1 MKRWMKQ
8 TRAGQAACLMLTLC
22 LTFGLVGCGPQTQ
35 TASQPPASSSE
46 TAEPDSSTTQTPD
59 EAQGEVRILTSGL
72 LHASAGEEG
81 FYLPQVVGEAVL
93 GTVVDFATGEQRVL
107 CNEPGCAHDG
117 PDCGA
122 WLRSAGDLGA
132 QAADSCALLRDGDAL
147 LWLVFDDPLSEGESY
162 ADLSAPDGSG
172 RTRLADSLP
181 VLCPAWSNWPNGFF
195 SDGESWYFL
204 TSQDGSDAFL
214 SRLDSDTG
222 ALTVTQLPDGSPGAM
237 IGTDGGSVLF
247 WQQRPDGSRQLL
259 VLDPAAARVEERDS
273 WLAGRDVLGAAASDG
288 TLYGVVRQGEDLLL
302 QAGPAED
309 DPETV
314 AELPACPDGAQA
326 VAASLA
332 GPFENTLMVDLY
344 FPNADDGASAPALRC
359 GVELDIGSCRTLE
372 ATWQT
377 GAEPEP
383 PLLLAAGEG
392 TLWLAMTHSPAESV
406 TVDPAGTP
414 ARNETSTA
422 RTVLTQAA
430 AYLIGNDET
439 RPVTTLTGEFTAHIP
454 R

>member
-1 MKRWMKQ
+1 MKRWTKQ
-8 TRAGQAACLMLTLC
+8 TRAGQAACLTLALC
-22 LTFGLVGCGPQTQ
+22 LTLSLGGCGPQTE
-35 TASQPPASSSE
+35 TE
-46 TAEPDSSTTQTPD
+46 TAPSAFSPETAAPGS
-59 EAQGEVRILTSGL
+59 EAPGTAAAGDGEIRILSSGT

-81 FYLPQVVGEAVL
+81 FYLPQVVGDAVL

-107 CNEPGCAHDG
+107 CNEPGCTHDS

-122 WLRSAGDLGA
+122 WLRSTGDLGT
-132 QAADSCALLRDGDAL
+132 QAADSCALLRDGDVL
-147 LWLVFDDPLSEGESY
+147 LWLVFDDPLSEGKSY
-162 ADLSAPDGSG
+162 ADLSSPDGSG

-214 SRLDSDTG
+214 SRLDPDTG
-222 ALTVTQLPDGSPGAM
+222 VLTVTQLPDGRPGAM

-247 WQQRPDGSRQLL
+247 WQERPDGSRQLL
-259 VLDPAAARVEERDS
+259 ALDPAAARVEARDS

-288 TLYGVVRQGEDLLL
+288 TIYGLVRQGENLLL
-302 QAGPAED
+302 QAGPAEGE
-309 DPETV
+309 PRTV

-344 FPNADDGASAPALRC
+344 FPNADDGASTPALRC
-359 GVELDIGSCRTLE
+359 GVELDTGACHTLE

-383 PLLLAAGEG
+383 PLLLAAGED

-414 ARNETSTA
+414 SRQETSTA
-422 RTVLTQAA
+422 RTVLARAA
-430 AYLIGNDET
+430 DYLTGSGET
-439 RPVTTLTGEFTAHIP
+439 RPVTTLTGEFTDHIP

>member
-1 MKRWMKQ
+1 MKRWTKQ
-8 TRAGQAACLMLTLC
+8 TRAGQAVCLVLTLC

-59 EAQGEVRILTSGL
+59 AAQGEVRILTSGL

-81 FYLPQVVGEAVL
+81 FYLPQVVGDAVL

-107 CNEPGCAHDG
+107 CSEPGCTHDS

-122 WLRSAGDLGA
+122 WLRSAGDLGT
-132 QAADSCALLRDGDAL
+132 QAADSCALLRDGDVL

-172 RTRLADSLP
+172 RSRLADDLP

-214 SRLDSDTG
+214 SRLDPDTG
-222 ALTVTQLPDGSPGAM
+222 ALTVTQLPDGRLGTM
-237 IGTDGGSVLF
+237 IGTDGSSVLF
-247 WQQRPDGSRQLL
+247 WQQRSDGSRHLL
-259 VLDPAAARVEERDS
+259 ALDPAAARVEERDS
-273 WLAGRDVLGAAASDG
+273 WLDGRDVLGAAASDG
-288 TLYGVVRQGEDLLL
+288 TLCGVVRQGENLLL
-302 QAGPAED
+302 QAGPAEGE
-309 DPETV
+309 PETV
-314 AELPACPDGAQA
+314 TGLPASPGGTQA

-344 FPNADDGASAPALRC
+344 FPNADDGASTPALRC
-359 GVELDIGSCRTLE
+359 GVELDTGSCRTLE

-383 PLLLAAGEG
+383 PLLLAAGED

-414 ARNETSTA
+414 TRQETSTA
-422 RTVLTQAA
+422 QTVLTAAA
-430 AYLIGNDET
+430 AYLTGSDET
-439 RPVTTLTGEFTAHIP
+439 RPVTMLTGEFTAHIP

>member
-1 MKRWMKQ
+1 MKRWTKQ
-8 TRAGQAACLMLTLC
+8 TRAAQAACLTLTLC
-22 LTFGLVGCGPQTQ
+22 LAFGLTGCGTQ
-35 TASQPPASSSE
+35 AETETMPSAVSPETAAPDSEEPGTTASE
-46 TAEPDSSTTQTPD
+46 E
-59 EAQGEVRILTSGL
+59 GEVRILSSGL

-81 FYLPQVVGEAVL
+81 FYLPQVVGDAVL

-107 CNEPGCAHDG
+107 CTEPGCPHDS

-122 WLRSAGDLGA
+122 WLRSAGDLGD
-132 QAADSCALLRDGDAL
+132 QAADSCALLRDGDTL

-214 SRLDSDTG
+214 SRLDPDTG
-222 ALTVTQLPDGSPGAM
+222 ALTVTELPDGSSGAM

-247 WQQRPDGSRQLL
+247 WQERPDGSRQLL
-259 VLDPAAARVEERDS
+259 ALDPAAARMEARDS
-273 WLAGRDVLGAAASDG
+273 WLPGPDVLGAAARDG
-288 TLYGVVRQGEDLLL
+288 TLYAVVRQGESLLL
-302 QAGPAED
+302 QAGPADGE
-309 DPETV
+309 PETM
-314 AELPACPDGAQA
+314 AELPASPDGARA
-326 VAASLA
+326 VAASLT

-344 FPNADDGASAPALRC
+344 FPNAADGASTPALRC
-359 GVELDIGSCRTLE
+359 GVELDTGACHTLE

-377 GAEPEP
+377 GTEPEP
-383 PLLLAAGEG
+383 PLVLAAGED
-392 TLWLAMTHSPAESV
+392 TLWLAVSHSPAESV

-414 ARNETSTA
+414 SRQETSTA
-422 RTVLTQAA
+422 RTVLTAA
-430 AYLIGNDET
+430 SDYLTGSGET
-439 RPVTTLTGEFTAHIP
+439 RPVTMLTGEFTAHIP
-454 R
+454 H

>member
-1 MKRWMKQ
+1 M
-8 TRAGQAACLMLTLC
+8 
-22 LTFGLVGCGPQTQ
+22 
-35 TASQPPASSSE
+35 
-46 TAEPDSSTTQTPD
+46 
-59 EAQGEVRILTSGL
+59 
-72 LHASAGEEG
+72 
-81 FYLPQVVGEAVL
+81 
-93 GTVVDFATGEQRVL
+93 L
-107 CNEPGCAHDG
+107 CNEPGCTHDS
-117 PDCGA
+117 PRCGA
-122 WLRSAGDLGA
+122 WLRSAGDLGT
-132 QAADSCALLRDGDAL
+132 QAADSCALLRDGDVL

-214 SRLDSDTG
+214 SRLDPDTG
-222 ALTVTQLPDGSPGAM
+222 ALTVTQLPDGSPGTM
-237 IGTDGGSVLF
+237 VGTDGSSVLF
-247 WQQRPDGSRQLL
+247 WQERSDGSRHLL
-259 VLDPAAARVEERDS
+259 ALDPAAARVEERDS
-273 WLAGRDVLGAAASDG
+273 WLDGRDVLGAAASDG
-288 TLYGVVRQGEDLLL
+288 TLCGVVRQGENLLL
-302 QAGPAED
+302 QAGPAEGE
-309 DPETV
+309 PETV
-314 AELPACPDGAQA
+314 TGLPARPDGTQA

-344 FPNADDGASAPALRC
+344 FPNADDGASTPALRC
-359 GVELDIGSCRTLE
+359 GVELDTGSCRTLE

-383 PLLLAAGEG
+383 PLLLAAGED

-414 ARNETSTA
+414 ARQETSTA
-422 RTVLTQAA
+422 QTVLTAAA
-430 AYLIGNDET
+430 AYLTGSDET
-439 RPVTTLTGEFTAHIP
+439 RPVTMLTGEFTAHIP